1 MSVIDLPPHRA
12 GTPVTPFPRVR
23 ALAILGGL
31 MVATFIV
38 GLGAWSAIAPLGS
51 AALAGGVVAVE
62 SSRKTIQHLEGGII
76 DAILVHDGDAV
87 AAGQPLLRLDDVK
100 ARTALAALQG
110 QLWDA
115 LAGEARLAAQRDG
128 RDHIAF
134 ADSLMARADDPAV
147 VRALAGQTGIFETQ
161 RSLLQSK
168 TDLIRQ
174 RIAET
179 REEISGLEA
188 QVAAADRQIG
198 ILQEEI
204 KDVAPLVARGL
215 ERKPQLLAL
224 QRDFAQVEGQRGQA
238 LAQIA
243 RANQSIAEAEVDILN
258 LRNDTQKQVADELRA
273 TQQRVHELQERVQAA
288 NDVLTRTVVR
298 APEAGIVTDLKVH
311 TPGGV
316 INAGEALMDLVPSHD
331 RMIVEAQVRPQD
343 IDTVRAGLPAQVRL
357 LPYKQRRTP
366 PIDGKVIY
374 VSADRLVDK
383 ASNQPYYAAKIRVDE
398 HELAK
403 LDGVEMVPGMPS
415 EVMIE
420 TGETTVALYALSPIL
435 DSFRRAFREQ

>member
-1 MSVIDLPPHRA
+1 MAVTDLEPHRA
-12 GTPVTPFPRVR
+12 ATPATPFPRVR
-23 ALAILGGL
+23 ALVLLGGL
-31 MVATFIV
+31 LVAAFIIC
-38 GLGAWSAIAPLGS
+38 LGTWSAMAPLAS
-51 AALAGGVVAVE
+51 AALASGVVVVE

-87 AAGQPLLRLDDVK
+87 VPGQPLIRLDDVK
-100 ARTALAALQG
+100 ARTALTALQG

-128 RDHIAF
+128 RGQISF
-134 ADSLMARADDPAV
+134 PDSLTAHGDDPAV
-147 VRALAGQTGIFETQ
+147 ARALAGQTGIFETQ

-168 TDLIRQ
+168 TDLVRQ
-174 RIAET
+174 RVAET
-179 REEISGLEA
+179 RDEITGLEA
-188 QVAAADRQIG
+188 QVAAADRQTG

-238 LAQIA
+238 VAQIA

-258 LRNDTQKQVADELRA
+258 LRNDAQKQTADELRA
-273 TQQRVHELQERVQAA
+273 TQQRVHELRERVQAA
-288 NDVLTRTVVR
+288 SDVLTRTTVR
-298 APEAGIVTDLKVH
+298 APEAGIVTDLRVH

-316 INAGEALMDLVPSHD
+316 VNAGEALLDLVPTQD
-331 RMIVEAQVRPQD
+331 RMIVDAQVRPQD
-343 IDTVRAGLPAQVRL
+343 IDAVHVGLPAQVRL

-374 VSADRLVDK
+374 VSADRLIDK
-383 ASNQPYYAAKIRVDE
+383 AGNQPYYAAKVRVDE
-398 HELAK
+398 RELAK
-403 LDGVEMVPGMPS
+403 LAGIEMVPGMPS

-420 TGETTVALYALSPIL
+420 TGETTVALYALSPLL
-435 DSFRRAFREQ
+435 DSFRRAFRER